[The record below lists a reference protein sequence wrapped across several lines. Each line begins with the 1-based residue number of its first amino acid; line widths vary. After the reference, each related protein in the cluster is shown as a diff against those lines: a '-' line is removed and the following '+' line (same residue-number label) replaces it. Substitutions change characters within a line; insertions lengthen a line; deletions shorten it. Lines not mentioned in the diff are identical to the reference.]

1 MSENNLTTKQLFKI
15 LNEPGLTAKMRVIA
29 NNLLQTANELD
40 EINKEIMQQMKRKHT
55 QRNKNMNIN

>member
-1 MSENNLTTKQLFKI
+1 MSENNLTTKELFKI

-55 QRNKNMNIN
+55 QRNKNYEY